1 MISYLCIMAAAGNI
15 MGWEHFAG
23 LLLLSLL
30 FFDAAYISYRNVKG
44 NQVLSHF
51 SYLLTLLGWQLLL
64 PLFENSQLS
73 EPLSLFLLPVCLY
86 QSFYF
91 IQVFAFQESAYRLR
105 KFFLAVCK
113 ITCGLSVIGFF
124 FSEAA
129 FFIFYQLQML
139 LSLAAA
145 IAVGIVH
152 RKRIGFIF
160 RSQKREITASLL
172 VTGVFYRCAI
182 KKQ

>member
-1 MISYLCIMAAAGNI
+1 MKDQYLFRETLLIGNQLLVISYLCIMAAAGNV

-129 FFIFYQLQML
+129 FSSSISFKCCCPWPPRLPLGLCIERELGLF
-139 LSLAAA
+139 SEA
-145 IAVGIVH
+145 
-152 RKRIGFIF
+152 
-160 RSQKREITASLL
+160 RSGR
-172 VTGVFYRCAI
+172 
-182 KKQ
+182 